1 MVRIF
6 LLLILS
12 MISHHL
18 WSQMI
23 PEDSIRHHARRL
35 ITERSLDKRTES
47 FDYLNRN
54 VGDWLMQNGVPE
66 QEVEGMAIIE
76 EPSTGLRVI
85 SYELYRDTSTYDYG
99 GWIHLEGWDKPVFLE
114 DHSRDLEDDEDLDFM
129 TLAPDYW
136 YGMLYY
142 QVVPLTISDDK
153 SIYLLFGLDNYHLF
167 TKRKVMEVLVIEGD
181 DIRFGAPVI
190 EMDPDLP
197 REYRQNRFI
206 LDYSVQAPAALRYD
220 TDHDKII
227 FDHLMYM
234 RSDYKEQKV
243 MKVPD
248 GTYSGFEIIPEM
260 EKVVFVE
267 KVFHQVMDE
276 APGGRE
282 KPKEPLNI
290 IGEPMNKD
298 KPKKRRK

>member
-23 PEDSIRHHARRL
+23 PEDSIRQHARRL

-99 GWIHLEGWDKPVFLE
+99 GG
-114 DHSRDLEDDEDLDFM
+114 
-129 TLAPDYW
+129 
-136 YGMLYY
+136 
-142 QVVPLTISDDK
+142 
-153 SIYLLFGLDNYHLF
+153 
-167 TKRKVMEVLVIEGD
+167 
-181 DIRFGAPVI
+181 
-190 EMDPDLP
+190 
-197 REYRQNRFI
+197 
-206 LDYSVQAPAALRYD
+206 
-220 TDHDKII
+220 
-227 FDHLMYM
+227 DHLRGRGKTGLTEEY
-234 RSDYKEQKV
+234 
-243 MKVPD
+243 
-248 GTYSGFEIIPEM
+248 F
-260 EKVVFVE
+260 
-267 KVFHQVMDE
+267 
-276 APGGRE
+276 PGQ
-282 KPKEPLNI
+282 
-290 IGEPMNKD
+290 GEG
-298 KPKKRRK
+298 

>member
-6 LLLILS
+6 ILLTFSIFS
-12 MISHHL
+12 QHL
-18 WSQMI
+18 WSQEI
-23 PEDSIRHHARRL
+23 PEDSIRHHARQL
-35 ITERSLDKRTES
+35 ITDHSLDKRTES
-47 FDYLNRN
+47 FQFLNKN
-54 VGDWLMQNGVPE
+54 IGSWMMQSE
-66 QEVEGMAIIE
+66 EVKEEIEGLAIIE
-76 EPSTGLRVI
+76 ESRTGLKVI
-85 SYELYRDTSTYDYG
+85 SYELYKDTSTYDYG
-99 GWIHLEGWDKPVFLE
+99 GWIYLRGWDEPVFLE
-114 DHSRDLEDDEDLDFM
+114 DHSRDFEDDEDLDFM
-129 TLAPDYW
+129 TLTPDYW
-136 YGMLYY
+136 YGLLYY
-142 QVVPLTISDDK
+142 QVMPLTISDEK
-153 SIYLLFGLDNYHLF
+153 NIYLIFGLDNYHLF
-167 TKRKVMEVLVIEGD
+167 TKRKVMDVLVIEGD
-181 DIRFGAPVI
+181 DISFGAPVI
-190 EMDPDLP
+190 EMDQDLP

-276 APGGRE
+276 APGGRA

-290 IGEPMNKD
+290 IGEPMNKN
-298 KPKKRRK
+298 KPKKRRE

>member
-99 GWIHLEGWDKPVFLE
+99 GGIHLEGGDKTVFLE
-114 DHSRDLEDDEDLDFM
+114 DHSRELEGGEDVELM
-129 TLAPDYW
+129 TLAPEHW
-136 YGMLYY
+136 
-142 QVVPLTISDDK
+142 
-153 SIYLLFGLDNYHLF
+153 
-167 TKRKVMEVLVIEGD
+167 E
-181 DIRFGAPVI
+181 
-190 EMDPDLP
+190 
-197 REYRQNRFI
+197 
-206 LDYSVQAPAALRYD
+206 
-220 TDHDKII
+220 
-227 FDHLMYM
+227 
-234 RSDYKEQKV
+234 
-243 MKVPD
+243 
-248 GTYSGFEIIPEM
+248 
-260 EKVVFVE
+260 
-267 KVFHQVMDE
+267 
-276 APGGRE
+276 
-282 KPKEPLNI
+282 
-290 IGEPMNKD
+290 
-298 KPKKRRK
+298 RRRV